1 MRSLEI
7 PMYMYVCMYV
17 KHDVEI
23 LEQSDC
29 QIALVLYLF
38 TATMARVAS
47 ISRLL
52 SSNYKLAS

>member
-1 MRSLEI
+1 
-7 PMYMYVCMYV
+7 MYTYICMYV